1 MPGRLE
7 GRVAIVTGGADGI
20 GRAISELF
28 AREGASV
35 CIADRNEELG
45 GEAAAQIAGHGG
57 RAEYIATDIA
67 DAASIAAMVAET
79 CKRLGEPAVLV
90 NNAGYITFTD
100 DPVEASAQ
108 TWHDIFRVNL
118 EGMWECCR
126 AVLPYMRAANKG
138 SIVNL
143 GSVHSFQ
150 IVTGHFP
157 YAVTKHGVIGL
168 TRSLAVEY
176 GRENIRVNALCPGMV
191 ETPTAL
197 RTWAATDDPEGI
209 RAAVG
214 AIHPLGRNASPGE
227 MAYPALFLASDESS
241 FMTGQSLIVD
251 GGRSAF
257 YSD

>member
-7 GRVAIVTGGADGI
+7 GRIAIVTGGADGI

-28 AREGASV
+28 AREGAHV

-45 GEAAAQIAGHGG
+45 TKAVANISGDGG
-57 RAEYIATDIA
+57 SVHFVPTDIA
-67 DAASIAAMVAET
+67 DAASIKAMVAAT
-79 CKRLGEPAVLV
+79 CARFGEPNILI

-100 DPVEASAQ
+100 DPVEATPE
-108 TWHDIFRVNL
+108 TWRDIFQVNL
-118 EGMWECCR
+118 EGMWECSR
-126 AVLPYMRAANKG
+126 AVLPFMRSAKKG

-176 GRENIRVNALCPGMV
+176 GRDNVRVNALCPGMV

-197 RTWAATDDPEGI
+197 RGWAATDDPEGI
-209 RAAVG
+209 RKAVG
-214 AIHPLGRNASPGE
+214 ETHPLGRNASPEE

>member
-1 MPGRLE
+1 MSARLE
-7 GRVAIVTGGADGI
+7 GQTAIVTGGADGI
-20 GRAISELF
+20 GRAISLLF
-28 AREGASV
+28 AREGARL
-35 CIADRNEELG
+35 CIADRNEQLG
-45 GEAAAQIAGHGG
+45 AEVVEAIRTEGGTAQFVH
-57 RAEYIATDIA
+57 TDIA
-67 DAASIAAMVAET
+67 RPETIHAMVQQ
-79 CKRLGEPAVLV
+79 CCDQLGEPNILI

-100 DPVEASAQ
+100 DPVDLTPD
-108 TWHDIFRVNL
+108 TWRDIFRVNL
-118 EGMWECCR
+118 DGMWECSR
-126 AVLPYMRAANKG
+126 AVLPFMRKARKG

-176 GRENIRVNALCPGMV
+176 GPENIRVNALCPGMV

-197 RTWAATDDPEGI
+197 RAFAEGGDFEGV
-209 RAAVG
+209 RKAVG
-214 AIHPLGRNASPGE
+214 DIHPLRRNASPEE